1 LEHGV
6 TLHLRLKLNSTY
18 IGKEMDIWSLGLS
31 LYEMSCAYKPT
42 QVNGFEYGSGD
53 LPFNKRDWRGRS
65 DELKDLISQCL
76 EVDPVKRITAEDA
89 LQHPFFTIQV

>member
-6 TLHLRLKLNSTY
+6 TLHLRLKLNSTH
-18 IGKEMDIWSLGLS
+18 IGQEMDIWSLGLS
-31 LYEMSCAYKPT
+31 LYEMSVAYKPT
-42 QVNGFEYGSGD
+42 QVTGFEYGNGD

-76 EVDPVKRITAEDA
+76 EVDPVKRITAQDA